1 MYTQQEIQQQ
11 YREATGNSLRPDTA
25 QSIEGYFRK
34 AFDQIDALTLEL
46 TSEVRRG

>member
-11 YREATGNSLRPDTA
+11 YREATGNSLRPET
-25 QSIEGYFRK
+25 QSLETYFRK